1 MSLSTSRQQFL
12 AYESHRDDDIRYGR
26 KGGIFLSTCVCIG
39 FIISAVLIA
48 SLVGI
53 IVYYITYFRVSQKSG
68 EFWDDDEPF
77 GQSET
82 QSPNLRLP
90 THVVP
95 SFYRLKIKADLENS
109 SFTGDVYITIKANK
123 KINKIILHSKNLT
136 INDNVILTEQIYEK
150 VETLAAKKVKRNIPN
165 NTVVENNNATNSSV
179 KEDTTTT
186 VTNEITS
193 NVSEKIINPTSVA
206 QEITTPLPVD
216 AQVTHSHVRNINITS
231 VTFDSGDRLILSLG
245 SPLIPDVDYT
255 LQISFAGNIQNSL
268 TGFYKSSYTENNEVR
283 PLAVTQFEPTSARA
297 AFPCFDEPAF
307 KAKFEI
313 SIGHKKNISVLS
325 NMKVAAQEDIE
336 AEPGWQWTHFE
347 RSVNM
352 STYLVAYVL
361 SDFQSL
367 ETSYVSKDNIT
378 KTIRVW
384 TRPSFLSKAKYAL
397 TITPKL
403 LSYYEDLFGL
413 PYTLDKLDLIA
424 IPDFSSGAM
433 ENWGLITFRETTLLF
448 DEKDGIPR
456 EKQSVVIDIAHELA
470 HQWFGNLVTMRWW
483 TDLWLNEGF
492 ATYVE
497 YVGVDHVEPSWAML
511 ESFSRDKMDLLRGD
525 ALKNT
530 APVSRRVRDA
540 SEIAQKFDEISYAKG
555 ASLIRMLNHTLSAEL
570 FRQGLLRYLNHWKYQ
585 NAEENDLWEAMSTAT
600 KSDPNFKHL
609 SVPEFMN
616 TWTRQPGYPVV
627 NVYRNYTTGLVT
639 FKQKLF
645 RSGEDDNG
653 KRKQLWHIPISYTI
667 MDTTAS
673 NWSTAPK
680 LWLKEKTAFAQLP
693 LNATQALYV
702 NVDAIG
708 YYRVNYDQANWE
720 LLSSALKTDTGRN
733 PIAKAQLIDDAF
745 NLAKVGQLNYNY
757 ALSLTTCV
765 IDGEDSKI
773 VWEMILN
780 NMAFLKHNLGATAG
794 YIYYQDYM
802 NLLLKKQLEKLNYG
816 LSQPKDDNESF
827 LVENLVVWEC
837 LMESPRCLRWARQLF
852 SDWTQ
857 RPDMGDNPIP
867 TYLRSL
873 VYNMAVKYG
882 GRQEF
887 DLMWDMFLNATD
899 PNVKSLIISN
909 LPSVRDEALLTLL
922 LERSLTELPAQD
934 APSAWSVER
943 TGSRVAQD
951 FLLRNFER
959 VQRRFASVDAFA
971 LQAVLNGAFGSVTT
985 RAELE
990 RLKEFAL
997 QHKEEL
1003 KPLSQTLQK
1012 IVDTAKLRINWID
1025 EHADGINE
1033 WFKNFLTDYANKTK
1047 TTTVSPAMTENVTM
1061 TTEANTSTTSS
1072 P

>member
-165 NTVVENNNATNSSV
+165 NTIVENNNATNSSV

-186 VTNEITS
+186 ITNEITS

-433 ENWGLITFRETTLLF
+433 ENWGLITF
-448 DEKDGIPR
+448 
-456 EKQSVVIDIAHELA
+456 
-470 HQWFGNLVTMRWW
+470 
-483 TDLWLNEGF
+483 
-492 ATYVE
+492 
-497 YVGVDHVEPSWAML
+497 
-511 ESFSRDKMDLLRGD
+511 SRDKMDLLRGD

-555 ASLIRMLNHTLSAEL
+555 ASLIRMLNHTLSAE
-570 FRQGLLRYLNHWKYQ
+570 
-585 NAEENDLWEAMSTAT
+585 
-600 KSDPNFKHL
+600 
-609 SVPEFMN
+609 
-616 TWTRQPGYPVV
+616 
-627 NVYRNYTTGLVT
+627 
-639 FKQKLF
+639 
-645 RSGEDDNG
+645 
-653 KRKQLWHIPISYTI
+653 
-667 MDTTAS
+667 
-673 NWSTAPK
+673 
-680 LWLKEKTAFAQLP
+680 
-693 LNATQALYV
+693 
-702 NVDAIG
+702 
-708 YYRVNYDQANWE
+708 
-720 LLSSALKTDTGRN
+720 
-733 PIAKAQLIDDAF
+733 
-745 NLAKVGQLNYNY
+745 
-757 ALSLTTCV
+757 
-765 IDGEDSKI
+765 
-773 VWEMILN
+773 
-780 NMAFLKHNLGATAG
+780 
-794 YIYYQDYM
+794 
-802 NLLLKKQLEKLNYG
+802 
-816 LSQPKDDNESF
+816 
-827 LVENLVVWEC
+827 
-837 LMESPRCLRWARQLF
+837 
-852 SDWTQ
+852 
-857 RPDMGDNPIP
+857 
-867 TYLRSL
+867 
-873 VYNMAVKYG
+873 
-882 GRQEF
+882 
-887 DLMWDMFLNATD
+887 
-899 PNVKSLIISN
+899 
-909 LPSVRDEALLTLL
+909 LL

-1033 WFKNFLTDYANKTK
+1033 WFKNFLADYANKTK
-1047 TTTVSPAMTENVTM
+1047 TTTVSPAMTENVTI
-1061 TTEANTSTTSS
+1061 TTEANTSTTKFVIYLFILNYIIIMILLNNYSNIKDLIYVIIYIFICVGMQIFRFKRL
-1072 P
+1072 

>member
-1 MSLSTSRQQFL
+1 MYTNLFYLLFL
-12 AYESHRDDDIRYGR
+12 
-26 KGGIFLSTCVCIG
+26 
-39 FIISAVLIA
+39 
-48 SLVGI
+48 LVI
-53 IVYYITYFRVSQKSG
+53 CDSKTVSQKSG
-68 EFWDDDEPF
+68 EFWDDNDPF
-77 GQSET
+77 GQTET
-82 QSPNLRLP
+82 QSPDLRLP
-90 THVVP
+90 TLVVP

-123 KINKIILHSKNLT
+123 KVKEIILHSKNLT
-136 INDNVILTEQIYEK
+136 INGNVILTEQIYEK
-150 VETLAAKKVKRNIPN
+150 VETLTAKKVKREISNDSV
-165 NTVVENNNATNSSV
+165 TENNNNFTTISIEENSTAT
-179 KEDTTTT
+179 TI
-186 VTNEITS
+186 TNEIITS
-193 NVSEKIINPTSVA
+193 NDTEKIKNPTSVA
-206 QEITTPLPVD
+206 QEITTPLPID

-231 VTFDSGDRLILSLG
+231 VVFDSGDRLVLSLA

-268 TGFYKSSYTENNEVR
+268 TGFYKSSYTENNEIR
-283 PLAVTQFEPTSARA
+283 QLAVTQFEPTSARA

-313 SIGHKKNISVLS
+313 SIGHRKNISVLS
-325 NMKVAAQEDIE
+325 NMKVAAQEAIDT
-336 AEPGWQWTHFE
+336 EPGWQWTHFE

-367 ETSYVSKDNIT
+367 ETSYVSTDNIT

-384 TRPSFLSKAKYAL
+384 ARPSFLPKANYAL

-413 PYTLDKLDLIA
+413 PYALDKLDLIA

-448 DEKDGIPR
+448 DEKAGVPR
-456 EKQSVVIDIAHELA
+456 ERQSVAVDVAHELA

-492 ATYVE
+492 ATFVE
-497 YVGVDHVEPSWAML
+497 YVGVDHIEPSWSML
-511 ESFSRDKMDLLRGD
+511 ESFSRDKMDLLRSD
-525 ALKNT
+525 ALRGA
-530 APVSRRVRDA
+530 APVSRRVRNSDQ
-540 SEIAQKFDEISYAKG
+540 IAQKFDEISYAKG
-555 ASLIRMLNHTLSAEL
+555 ASLIRMLNHTLSGAL
-570 FRQGLLRYLNHWKYQ
+570 FRRGLRRYLHDWKYQ
-585 NAEENDLWEAMSTAT
+585 NAEENDLWEAMSKAT
-600 KSDPNFKHL
+600 KSDPNFKDL
-609 SVPEFMN
+609 SITEFMN

-639 FKQKLF
+639 FQQKLF
-645 RSGEDDNG
+645 RSGEDDNV
-653 KRKQLWHIPISYTI
+653 KRKQLWRIPISYTI
-667 MDTTAS
+667 MDTPVR

-680 LWLKEKTAFAQLP
+680 LWLNEKTVTAQLP

-702 NVDAIG
+702 NVGAIG

-720 LLSSALKTDTGRN
+720 LLSLALKTETARN

-765 IDGEDSKI
+765 IDGEDSRI
-773 VWEMILN
+773 VWEIILN
-780 NMAFLKHNLGATAG
+780 NMAFLKHNLGATSG

-816 LSQPKDDNESF
+816 LSQPKDDNEAF

-852 SDWTQ
+852 TDWTQ
-857 RPDMGDNPIP
+857 GPDRGDNPIP
-867 TYLRSL
+867 NYLRSL

-887 DLMWDMFLNATD
+887 DLMWNMFLNATD
-899 PNVKSLIISN
+899 PNLRSLIISN

-922 LERSLTELPAQD
+922 LERSLSELPAQD

-943 TGSRVAQD
+943 GGARVAQD
-951 FLLRNFER
+951 FLLRHFER
-959 VQRRFASVDAFA
+959 VRRRFASVDAFA

-985 RAELE
+985 RAELA

-1003 KPLSQTLQK
+1003 KPMSQTLQK
-1012 IVDTAKLRINWID
+1012 IVDTAKLRIKWID
-1025 EHADGINE
+1025 EFADGINE
-1033 WFKNFLTDYANKTK
+1033 WFKKFVTDYADKTK
-1047 TTTVSPAMTENVTM
+1047 TTTVSPALTENITIS
-1061 TTEANTSTTSS
+1061 TTPVPSTTSS